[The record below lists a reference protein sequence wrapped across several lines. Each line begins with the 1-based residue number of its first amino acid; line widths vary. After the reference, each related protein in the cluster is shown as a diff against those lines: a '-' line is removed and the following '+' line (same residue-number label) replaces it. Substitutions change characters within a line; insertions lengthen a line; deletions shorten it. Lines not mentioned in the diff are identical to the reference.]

1 MILLLVPLND
11 SITGSINR
19 GQNGNFSQSVF
30 RLDYYH
36 LVGQPLNNIV
46 AALTNTSEIFVK
58 KSALVRHWIKSWF
71 DSVHTSEEFSM
82 SFNQLENFLINNSHI
97 FGEYYNSSV
106 RNLMK
111 KLMTDVKYFG
121 HHFFLHTTTM
131 GFIGSSPVE
140 GMNQSIKAG
149 PFASKGNMSI
159 DKSSDNQIRLS
170 NYHELKRNIESGKEI
185 IMCGQDHLLRSI

>member
-1 MILLLVPLND
+1 
-11 SITGSINR
+11 
-19 GQNGNFSQSVF
+19 
-30 RLDYYH
+30 
-36 LVGQPLNNIV
+36 
-46 AALTNTSEIFVK
+46 
-58 KSALVRHWIKSWF
+58 
-71 DSVHTSEEFSM
+71 
-82 SFNQLENFLINNSHI
+82 
-97 FGEYYNSSV
+97 
-106 RNLMK
+106 MK

-185 IMCGQDHLLRSI
+185 MKFNVWTRSLTSKHLTDYMEAISVRNFDNRMNYVHVCVSKNNWLVSHRRLHEMYELHENGTRLKRINTQDR